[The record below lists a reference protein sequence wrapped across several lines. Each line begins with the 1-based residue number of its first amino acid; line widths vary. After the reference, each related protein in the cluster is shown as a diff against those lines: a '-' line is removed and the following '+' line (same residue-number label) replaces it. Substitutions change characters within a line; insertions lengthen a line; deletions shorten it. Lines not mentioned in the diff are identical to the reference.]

1 MMDKSIREVVHE
13 TAKGLNHVGLMDEKT
28 MQELDARSDPVVNE
42 YSPEQI
48 KQLRVKNNASQTV
61 FAAYLNASPST
72 IQQWE
77 NGQLSPKG
85 PSLKLLNLVEKKGI
99 DILMY

>member
-1 MMDKSIREVVHE
+1 MDKSIREVVHE
-13 TAKGLNHVGLMDEKT
+13 TAKGLNNAGLMDAET
-28 MQELDARSDPVVNE
+28 LRELDARSDPVVNE

-48 KQLRVKNNASQTV
+48 KQLRLKNNASQTV
-61 FAAYLNASPST
+61 FAAYLNANTST

-77 NGQLSPKG
+77 NGQISPKG
-85 PSLKLLNLVEKKGI
+85 PLLKLLNLVEKKGI

>member
-1 MMDKSIREVVHE
+1 MMDKSILEVVHE
-13 TAKGLNHVGLMDEKT
+13 SVKGLNNAGLMDEKT
-28 MQELDARSDPVVNE
+28 MQEFDALCLPVVNE

-48 KQLRVKNNASQTV
+48 KQLRTQNNASQAV

-72 IQQWE
+72 IQKWE
-77 NGQLSPKG
+77 NGKISPKG

-99 DILMY
+99 DILRY